1 MHVGMRLQMHMTP
14 GEMASEL
21 HSEVEHA
28 MGIAGSGGNGS
39 GGNGSGGDPGPLDGT
54 GPEGAAPMPQ
64 QAQSNSSAPPE

>member
-1 MHVGMRLQMHMTP
+1 MTL

-39 GGNGSGGDPGPLDGT
+39 GGDPGPPDGT

-64 QAQSNSSAPPE
+64 PAQSSSAAPPA